1 MRPGG
6 GSRGWSERLKKG
18 LGEGRERDGV
28 VDVAEIRHRL
38 KPDYVIKLC

>member
-28 VDVAEIRHRL
+28 VDVAEIRHRM
-38 KPDYVIKLC
+38 KPDVIKLC